1 LACIAIKLPSALSGT
16 PRFPGKR
23 KRATRLVGRIALL
36 LHLRSRAA
44 LGYLLAVVSEPFL
57 GAFFEPFLL
66 FFLVVVS
73 LLLLGVWLL
82 VAGGVA
88 WANIMGIATANTSP
102 KIVFF
107 MASFLPRGLCP
118 LHFHDAAGR
127 PKTR

>member
-1 LACIAIKLPSALSGT
+1 LRLSFLQL
-16 PRFPGKR
+16 FPA
-23 KRATRLVGRIALL
+23 RATPKKKKGDPACWPDRPLL

-107 MASFLPRGLCP
+107 VASFLPRGLCP